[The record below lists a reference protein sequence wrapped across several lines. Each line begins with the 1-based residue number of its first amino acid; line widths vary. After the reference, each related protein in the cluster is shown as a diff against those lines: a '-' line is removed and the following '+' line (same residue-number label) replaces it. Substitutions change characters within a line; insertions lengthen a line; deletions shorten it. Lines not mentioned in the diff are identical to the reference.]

1 MKTGNQP
8 YYTNTQIQYSA
19 KTGEETVKVD
29 AKLEKSVLS
38 KLQGARDGRISQ
50 ADALDIAKDIADG
63 GRYGAGEKGI
73 LKALWAARDDRKTV
87 TIGGQRI
94 RITDPGEKAFTHS
107 MLSFWGQLGAKASND
122 VKSAQ
127 QALPAKTQTAIQ
139 QFANQQIGN

>member
-8 YYTNTQIQYSA
+8 YYTNTKIQFSA
-19 KTGEETVKVD
+19 KSGEETVKVD
-29 AKLEKSVLS
+29 AKLEQSVLA

-50 ADALDIAKDIADG
+50 ADALDIARDIADG

-94 RITDPGEKAFTHS
+94 RITDPGEKAFTHA
-107 MLSFWGQLGAKASND
+107 MLSFWGQLGAKASAD
-122 VKSAQ
+122 VKSAEQ
-127 QALPAKTQTAIQ
+127 TLPAKTQSAIQ
-139 QFANQQIGN
+139 QFAAQQIGA